1 MKCAIYHIILLV
13 FITLLFSGIIAGAGF
28 SCSEED
34 NGKIL
39 SASPGDSIVL
49 VLPENPSTGYRWEM
63 ETTGGIVPVSDSF
76 FPSDT
81 GLTGA
86 PGTHLWQFMVKGS
99 GFQKII
105 GTYRRPWVPV
115 SGGEKKFVLH
125 IISAI
130 SARGNTINRQDSH
143 FFPKI
148 TPKKVSPVSPFPHPF
163 RFQMA

>member
-1 MKCAIYHIILLV
+1 MKRTIYHIMLLV
-13 FITLLFSGIIAGAGF
+13 FITLLFSGIAAGAGF
-28 SCSEED
+28 SCSEKD
-34 NGKIL
+34 NGKTL

-81 GLTGA
+81 GLIGA
-86 PGTHLWQFMVKGS
+86 PGTHLWRFIVKGS
-99 GFQKII
+99 GFQKIS

-125 IISAI
+125 IISV
-130 SARGNTINRQDSH
+130 RGNTINRQDSPT
-143 FFPKI
+143 FPKI
-148 TPKKVSPVSPFPHPF
+148 TPKMVSPVFPFPHPL
-163 RFQMA
+163 RVQMV